1 MLLLLIQCHITTTEL
16 ATCSTNTDTS
26 VLIWRRYA
34 PVLDKFA
41 RIPAAWEAVFGEGS
55 LSSWGRG
62 KGWRVRADA
71 RIAQRRAGAAAAAAQ
86 IVVFSAKQ

>member
-1 MLLLLIQCHITTTEL
+1 MRYHYTNHNPTEL

-41 RIPAAWEAVFGEGS
+41 RIPAAWESVFGAGS
-55 LSSWGRG
+55 LSAWGRG
-62 KGWRVRADA
+62 KGWRERADA
-71 RIAQRRAGAAAAAAQ
+71 RIAQRKAATAAAAAQ
-86 IVVFSAKQ
+86 IVVVSPKQQ